1 MRFLDRSALPAE
13 SLYMTKR
20 VSVALEKNLI
30 QLADTKDVQY
40 SAGQTF
46 DMIFHGVTED
56 ELRRKHKK

>member
-1 MRFLDRSALPAE
+1 
-13 SLYMTKR
+13 MTKR